1 MKSERY
7 LLSAHADREVGPP
20 WDQEIQRRIEADPE
34 WAREWQ
40 THQRVKS
47 ALAGLKDPAELEASQ
62 KQVRERLEAFI
73 QIKQNPI
80 RHETSRL
87 HFVRLLTTAAVF
99 GLIVGGVGYW
109 MGSRSAAASTS
120 TVAEVHVK
128 LPANYTPPLNGDSE
142 LIKMTSFEGS
152 SR

>member
-1 MKSERY
+1 MKTELY

-20 WDQEIQRRIEADPE
+20 WDQEIQRRIETDPV

-40 THQRVKS
+40 THQKVKA

-62 KQVRERLEAFI
+62 KQVRDRLEAFI
-73 QIKQNPI
+73 EIKQNPI
-80 RHETSRL
+80 RHENTRL
-87 HFVRLLTTAAVF
+87 NFVRLLTTAAVF
-99 GLIVGGVGYW
+99 GLIVGGFGYW
-109 MGSRSAAASTS
+109 MGSHAASASAS

-152 SR
+152 TR